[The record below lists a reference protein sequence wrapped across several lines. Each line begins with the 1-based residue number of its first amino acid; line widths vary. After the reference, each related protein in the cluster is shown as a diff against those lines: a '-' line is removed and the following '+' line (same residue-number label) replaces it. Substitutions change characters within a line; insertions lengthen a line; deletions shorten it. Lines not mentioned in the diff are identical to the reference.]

1 MRYVEGQPVPAGY
14 HVETRPR
21 KGLVVAG
28 AIVFGSLYVISAS
41 VAGSSKRD
49 GDGFLLIPVFGPFI
63 DLGQRGDSCNS
74 NNNAFLCSSTDSS
87 ERFWLVF
94 DGLGQAAGATML
106 IAGLVAQEKMLERD
120 DVPLTSKRS
129 STFAW
134 TLTPRS
140 IGKNGLGLGVQG
152 IF

>member
-21 KGLVVAG
+21 KGLVVSG

-41 VAGSSKRD
+41 VAGSSKRT
-49 GDGFLLIPVFGPFI
+49 GDGYLLIPVLGPFV
-63 DLGQRGDSCNS
+63 DLATRSEN
-74 NNNAFLCSSTDSS
+74 CSYPTSGYCVSTDST
-87 ERFWLVF
+87 ERFWLTF
-94 DGLGQAAGATML
+94 DGIGQAAGATLL
-106 IAGLVAQEKMLERD
+106 IVGLAAQERMLERD
-120 DVPLTSKRS
+120 DVPLTGKRA

-134 TLTPRS
+134 TFAPRS
-140 IGKNGLGLGVQG
+140 FGRSGLGLGVLG